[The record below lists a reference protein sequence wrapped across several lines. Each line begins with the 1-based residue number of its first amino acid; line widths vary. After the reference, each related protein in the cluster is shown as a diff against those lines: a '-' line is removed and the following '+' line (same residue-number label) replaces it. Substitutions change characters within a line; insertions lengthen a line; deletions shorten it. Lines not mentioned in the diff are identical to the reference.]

1 MPAYFHSGYL
11 LPVLSQKVEIK
22 KCLLRNF
29 LCATALW
36 QKEEN
41 SLCALF
47 CAKLNAPLCQLAV
60 ARLFF
65 VAEIMAARLQRRY
78 GCAAAAH
85 KWVQDHVIW
94 KGIEI
99 DQPPGQLNWEGRRVA
114 DFCCAGCADMPNTF
128 CKKHKLLLRH
138 FFFDSWLGMG
148 RPNCFLQKT
157 ENVFVI
163 IPQDRI
169 AGQHLSFEPQS
180 VCMTSADA
188 LCPR

>member
-1 MPAYFHSGYL
+1 M
-11 LPVLSQKVEIK
+11 
-22 KCLLRNF
+22 
-29 LCATALW
+29 
-36 QKEEN
+36 
-41 SLCALF
+41 
-47 CAKLNAPLCQLAV
+47 
-60 ARLFF
+60 
-65 VAEIMAARLQRRY
+65 AERLQRRY

-114 DFCCAGCADMPNTF
+114 DFRCAGCADMPNTF

-138 FFFDSWLGMG
+138 FFFIVAGNGAAKLLLAKD
-148 RPNCFLQKT
+148 

-169 AGQHLSFEPQS
+169 AGQP
-180 VCMTSADA
+180 
-188 LCPR
+188 P